1 MYMNE
6 MQEEMYHELC
16 KLSGEQV
23 TDLFLDW
30 LGLQVLDKDFREF
43 LGKEGYMDEL
53 PDDEDEDEDEDEEET
68 EEEPDEDECQPPE
81 GFEKFCYDGFGTS
94 CVGCPFENI
103 NGADCEDLY
112 RKMME
117 EKANEV

>member
-23 TDLFLDW
+23 TDLFLNW
-30 LGLQVLDKDFREF
+30 LGLQVLDRDFREF

-53 PDDEDEDEDEDEEET
+53 PDNEDEDEEEVEDNVP
-68 EEEPDEDECQPPE
+68 EEEYRTPE
-81 GFEKFCYDGFGTS
+81 GFEAFCAGFDEH
-94 CVGCPFENI
+94 CKGCPFALRHE
-103 NGADCEDLY
+103 DCEDLF
-112 RKMME
+112 RMMKE
-117 EKANEV
+117 ETKNET

>member
-16 KLSGEQV
+16 KLSGEKV

-53 PDDEDEDEDEDEEET
+53 PDEEDDDEDEV
-68 EEEPDEDECQPPE
+68 EEEPDEDECEPPK
-81 GFEKFCYDGFGTS
+81 GFEAFCAGFGEH
-94 CVGCPFENI
+94 CEGCPFDCVK
-103 NGADCEDLY
+103 GDCEDLY

-117 EKANEV
+117 EKANET